1 MKEQNTT
8 LREIAVADLVTET
21 GGFKAKGCR
30 LVQIGCTGT
39 GDAYEINYTFEK
51 GDVFETV
58 RITVHDG
65 DVIPSI
71 AEHFWASF
79 IYENEIHELYGLA
92 IEGMSIDFG
101 GHLYH
106 TAVENP
112 FKNPP
117 EVTKVEKERP
127 APKPEG
133 GDA

>member
-1 MKEQNTT
+1 MKDQNVTT
-8 LREIAVADLVTET
+8 REIAVADLVKET
-21 GGFKAKGCR
+21 GAFKTKGCR
-30 LVQIGCTGT
+30 LLQIGCTGI

-51 GDVFETV
+51 DDAFETV

-71 AEHFWASF
+71 AEHYWASF
-79 IYENEIHELYGLA
+79 IYENEIHDLYGLTFA
-92 IEGMSIDFG
+92 GMSIDFG

-106 TAVENP
+106 TAIETP

-117 EVTKVEKERP
+117 EVTKVAKETP
-127 APKPEG
+127 APEPKE